1 MIKKIVIKGKAG
13 DGVQFVGLMLSR
25 TLTERGFN
33 VALSHDYSP
42 LVRKGLSYAFIIFS
56 DEEINNPL
64 FRDAE
69 LNYDITN
76 ESFRGELEA
85 KGKLNM
91 VLLSR
96 ILKDINVKVTEDEIR
111 NFLGEKFT
119 KENLKAILFFY
130 ED

>member
-42 LVRKGLSYAFIIFS
+42 LVTKGVSSAFIFYS

-69 LNYDITN
+69 LKYDITN
-76 ESFRGELEA
+76 ESFRDELEA

-96 ILKDINVKVTEDEIR
+96 FLKDINVKVTEDEIR

-119 KENLKAILFFY
+119 KENLKAIQYFY
-130 ED
+130 EN